1 MALTLD
7 ETIINPFIN
16 QTEIKIF
23 DEYINE
29 KVLVSK
35 ANLTKYFRKLYVLC
49 PLKRSEFNYLYEL
62 NISKKKYEDELN
74 KLVLYEVS
82 CQIIKNNMHYNNLL
96 YFDSSQ
102 FESNNYFGYDLY
114 PFNEYNVCLYN
125 IYESSNQ
132 GEYHYHVDASRSD
145 MYDIKLT
152 IIVNLSNK
160 AFEGGEFYIFNG
172 NEYKTEEINQPGTI
186 LILKS
191 YLNHKVSPVIS
202 GQRKTLT
209 FFAKGPRLKYL

>member
-1 MALTLD
+1 MIDSFYNKGFL
-7 ETIINPFIN
+7 NPKQIKQLNKFI
-16 QTEIKIF
+16 E
-23 DEYINE
+23 
-29 KVLVSK
+29 
-35 ANLTKYFRKLYVLC
+35 ANYAFVENPANTARNKDGT
-49 PLKRSEFNYLYEL
+49 
-62 NISKKKYEDELN
+62 SKKKTKTLVIYRHQIK
-74 KLVLYEVS
+74 KLIHTLETYIQYV
-82 CQIIKNNMHYNNLL
+82 N
-96 YFDSSQ
+96 
-102 FESNNYFGYDLY
+102 NNYFGYDLY

-145 MYDIKLT
+145 MYYIKLT

-209 FFAKGPRLKYL
+209 FFAKGPRLK